1 MSGTAA
7 ILLSGGVDS
16 AAVAFWQKPQLGV
29 TIDYGQASARGE
41 IRAAKQIAAELGFE
55 CDVLR
60 IDCSALGSGDLASKP
75 AIAGA
80 PGPEWWPYRNQFLIT
95 VAAMK
100 TLSLGFGR
108 LLVGSVKSDS
118 FHVDGRVEFFEQ
130 MNHLVEMQE
139 GALRVEAPALQFT
152 TSELIRHSGISD
164 GILGWTHSCHKA
176 EYACGNCR
184 GCWKRQNVLD
194 ELGW

>member
-1 MSGTAA
+1 VSGAA
-7 ILLSGGVDS
+7 LLLSGGMDS
-16 AAVAFWQKPQLGV
+16 AALAFWKRPALAI

-41 IRAAKQIAAELGFE
+41 IRAATQIATELNIAHE
-55 CDVLR
+55 IIQL
-60 IDCSALGSGDLASKP
+60 DCSALGSGDLAGKP
-75 AIAGA
+75 AIAGSPA
-80 PGPEWWPYRNQFLIT
+80 PEWWPYRNQFLVT

-100 TLSLGFGR
+100 AIPLGITS

-118 FHVDGRVEFFEQ
+118 FHVDGRAEFYEQ
-130 MNHLVEMQE
+130 LDRLVAMQE
-139 GALRVEAPALQFT
+139 GSLRIEAPGLEFT
-152 TSELIRHSGISD
+152 AADLIRQSGIPDSL
-164 GILGWTHSCHKA
+164 IGWAHSCHKA

>member
-1 MSGTAA
+1 M
-7 ILLSGGVDS
+7 DS
-16 AAVAFWQKPQLGV
+16 AALAFWKRPALGI

-41 IRAAKQIAAELGFE
+41 IRGAAQIAKELGITHE
-55 CDVLR
+55 IIRL
-60 IDCSALGSGDLASKP
+60 DCSALGSGDLAGKP
-75 AIAGA
+75 AIEGSPA
-80 PGPEWWPYRNQFLIT
+80 PEWWPYRNQFLVT

-100 TLSLGFGR
+100 AIPLGITS

-118 FHVDGRVEFFEQ
+118 FHVDGRAEFYEQ
-130 MNHLVEMQE
+130 LDRLVAMQE
-139 GALRVEAPALQFT
+139 GSLRVEAPGLAYT
-152 TSELIRHSGISD
+152 AAELIRLSGIPDSL
-164 GILGWTHSCHKA
+164 IGWAHSCHKA

>member
-1 MSGTAA
+1 MDSTA
-7 ILLSGGVDS
+7 LT
-16 AAVAFWQKPQLGV
+16 FWQKPALGV
-29 TIDYGQASARGE
+29 TIDYGQASALGE
-41 IRAAKQIAAELGFE
+41 IRAATQIAADLGFE
-55 CDVLR
+55 NEVLR
-60 IDCSALGSGDLASKP
+60 LDCSTLGSGDLALKP

-80 PGPEWWPYRNQFLIT
+80 PAPEWWPYRNQFLIT

-100 TLSLGFGR
+100 VLPLGFGR

-118 FHVDGRVEFFEQ
+118 FHVDGRAEFFEQ
-130 MNHLVEMQE
+130 MNRLVEMQE
-139 GALRVEAPALQFT
+139 GALRIEAPALGLT
-152 TSELIRHSGISD
+152 TFELIRHSGIPD
-164 GILGWTHSCHKA
+164 RILGWTHSCHKA